1 MKSNPNSSI
10 PLHRLFRATQL
21 KGVILILVLC
31 VLSLTATSLVALT
44 SYAKNNLQLLSR
56 SLAYSLEAAVAF
68 DDADAAQES
77 VTNIAE
83 LEDIAELQVYNREDT
98 LLAEWKSPRENLAAK
113 LERRFANLI
122 LPQPFAQPITAN
134 QGHEIGMLYI
144 TIQGATLTQFL
155 ASCLCVLLGC
165 LVITTLLVLY
175 LSHHL
180 QQRVA
185 RPLQHLSQV
194 VRSISQARTFET
206 RVPSSSISEL
216 QSLADDF
223 NTLLNELQSWKHNLQ
238 SENASLAH
246 QANHDELTG
255 LANRT
260 QFNEALQFAMK
271 QSKQAP
277 GALLFMDCNNF
288 KMINDELG
296 HDVGDLVLTAIAQ
309 RLRHRLRKTDLVARL
324 GGDEFAVLL
333 TPIRHRSEALHIAD
347 QILDGMREPITLKD
361 FSQLH
366 VSLSIGIALYPEHAQ
381 SPERLLKIAD
391 GAMYHA
397 KRNQY
402 GRFLAA
408 PTRTSEKNH

>member
-31 VLSLTATSLVALT
+31 VLSLTATSMVALT

-68 DDADAAQES
+68 DDADAVQEA

-83 LEDIAELQVYNREDT
+83 LEDIAELQVYNREGM
-98 LLAEWKSPRENLAAK
+98 LLAEWKSPRDNLAAK

-122 LPQPFAQPITAN
+122 LPQPLAQSIATN
-134 QGHEIGMLYI
+134 QGHEIGVLFI
-144 TIQGATLTQFL
+144 TIQGGTLTQFL

-165 LVITTLLVLY
+165 LVITALLVLY

-180 QQRVA
+180 QQRIA

-194 VRSISQARTFET
+194 VRNISQARTFET

-223 NTLLNELQSWKHNLQ
+223 NTLLNELQSWKQHLQ

-260 QFNEALQFAMK
+260 QFNEALQFAIK
-271 QSKQAP
+271 QAKQAP

-296 HDVGDLVLTAIAQ
+296 HDIGDAVLTAVAQ

-324 GGDEFAVLL
+324 GGDEFAVIL
-333 TPIRHRSEALHIAD
+333 TPIRHRSEALRIAD
-347 QILDGMREPITLKD
+347 QILISMREPIILQDLT
-361 FSQLH
+361 QLH

-397 KRNQY
+397 KRNQC

-408 PTRTSEKNH
+408 PLRTLEKNH